1 MTIILFIC
9 TYCIHIYK
17 CIYLAYYKWCRYFLA
32 CTSFLILA
40 SPEELTDL
48 LSPCSCLLKTCKH
61 LQYLHPGPRA
71 LTSHMLFLSVL
82 VQICSL
88 LGQGGR
94 GRELIKPHLKSL
106 KKRLHEP
113 GEGRLRA
120 RGVLPPWRVML
131 EYQHNAFGLKG
142 LPHCSPLHF

>member
-1 MTIILFIC
+1 
-9 TYCIHIYK
+9 
-17 CIYLAYYKWCRYFLA
+17 
-32 CTSFLILA
+32 
-40 SPEELTDL
+40 
-48 LSPCSCLLKTCKH
+48 
-61 LQYLHPGPRA
+61 
-71 LTSHMLFLSVL
+71 MLFLSVL

-94 GRELIKPHLKSL
+94 GRELIKPHLKIL

-142 LPHCSPLHF
+142 LPHCSPLHFWWPVIFGKKNFFGGGTFIRGSKLIRNAFLPNGFVEQKIWSVCREEQSSPCRPPASSGSQALAWFPAQAPHY